1 MRFDLS
7 HEVAWP
13 ARLVFETWRD
23 RPGRLAAYLPRVDRI
38 ERLSTSQTSSGQ
50 VLQSRWVVPTSALPS
65 LVQPLW
71 RHETFSWTEHAT
83 WDAEALEMHWR
94 QVPDRFGEAVHA
106 EGSFRF
112 DDDDDETIVWVE
124 GHFELRL
131 ERLER
136 RPPALGTIGAD
147 TLERALFEVLR
158 PNFRMLVE
166 GVSQLLD
173 DEL

>member
-7 HEVAWP
+7 HELAWP

-38 ERLSTSQTSSGQ
+38 ERLNTVETETS
-50 VLQSRWVVPTSALPS
+50 VLHESRWVVPTSALPA

-71 RHETFSWTEHAT
+71 RHDSFSWTEHAT

-94 QVPDRFGEAVHA
+94 QVPDRYGQAVHA
-106 EGSFRF
+106 EGCFRF
-112 DDDDDETIVWVE
+112 EDDDDETVVWVE
-124 GHFELRL
+124 GSFELHLDRL
-131 ERLER
+131 ERQPPGLGAL
-136 RPPALGTIGAD
+136 RPD

-158 PNFRMLVE
+158 PNFRMLVD
-166 GVSQLLD
+166 GVGQLLD
-173 DEL
+173 DEV